1 MVQKRL
7 AEIVDYIEVAR
18 ERLLE
23 AAKGVNPSFAEIRPH
38 RGSWC
43 VTEILMHLAMTEGLV
58 ARIISRSVA
67 LGREQEVGAETSEES
82 LLSSLDEFSIAE
94 SPTPLTAPERI
105 TPPRDATMEQA
116 LGALDAS
123 RRALRE
129 ALHDADG
136 MNLGALT
143 RQHPVFGELTI
154 YQWALFVGQHE
165 ERHTRQIQRTLRDVT
180 ESAAESAPIL

>member
-1 MVQKRL
+1 MQKRL
-7 AEIVDYIEVAR
+7 AEIVDYLEIAR

-23 AAKGVNPSFAEIRPH
+23 AAKGVNPSFAEIRPR

-43 VTEILMHLAMTEGLV
+43 VAEILMHLAMTEELV
-58 ARIISRSVA
+58 ARIISRSVS
-67 LGREQEVGAETSEES
+67 LGREQSVGPETSEES
-82 LLSSLDEFSIAE
+82 LLSSLDELSIAE
-94 SPTPLTAPERI
+94 SAAPLTAPERI
-105 TPPRDATMEQA
+105 SPPPDANMEQA
-116 LGALDAS
+116 LGALETS
-123 RRALRE
+123 RRALHD
-129 ALHDADG
+129 ALRDADG
-136 MNLGALT
+136 MNLTALT

>member
-1 MVQKRL
+1 MQKRL
-7 AEIVDYIEVAR
+7 AEIIDYIEIAR

-23 AAKGVNPSFAEIRPH
+23 AAKGVNPSFAEIRPR

-43 VTEILMHLAMTEGLV
+43 VAEILMHLAMTEELV
-58 ARIISRSVA
+58 VRIISRSVS
-67 LGREQEVGAETSEES
+67 LGREQAVGPETSEES
-82 LLSSLDEFSIAE
+82 LLSSLDELSITE
-94 SPTPLTAPERI
+94 SAAPLTAPERI
-105 TPPRDATMEQA
+105 TPLRDATMEQA
-116 LGALDAS
+116 LGALETS
-123 RRALRE
+123 RRALHD
-129 ALHDADG
+129 ALRDADG

-154 YQWALFVGQHE
+154 YQWVLFVGQHE

>member
-1 MVQKRL
+1 VQKRL

-18 ERLLE
+18 GRLLE

-43 VTEILMHLAMTEGLV
+43 VTEILMHLAMTEGFV
-58 ARIISRSVA
+58 ARIITRSVS
-67 LGREQEVGAETSEES
+67 LGREQGVGPETSEES
-82 LLSSLDEFSIAE
+82 VLSSLDKFSITE
-94 SPTPLTAPERI
+94 SDKPLPAPERAI
-105 TPPRDATMEQA
+105 PPRDTSMEQA
-116 LGALDAS
+116 LEALDES

-143 RQHPVFGELTI
+143 RPHPILGELNI
-154 YQWALFVGQHE
+154 YQWALFIGQHE
-165 ERHTRQIQRTLRDVT
+165 ERHARQIQRALREVT
-180 ESAAESAPIL
+180 ESVAESAPIL